1 MGVGM
6 RLTGENG
13 LFHLPQVTQI
23 VSNKA
28 RTQPLPNPKPGFFPL
43 PYTFTK
49 QVQQTLGD
57 SQRHLGDSGEYP
69 DRRTVHRAQLLS
81 SRQPESFLICVFV
94 KQ

>member
-49 QVQQTLGD
+49 EVQQT
-57 SQRHLGDSGEYP
+57 QRHLGDSGEYP
-69 DRRTVHRAQLLS
+69 DRHTVDRAQLLS
-81 SRQPESFLICVFV
+81 SLQPESFLICVFV
-94 KQ
+94 K